1 MIVLAVD
8 TAGSAC
14 SAAILRDGTPAACR
28 SEPMHRGQAER
39 LVPMILSMAEQAAL
53 TLSDI
58 DLFAVTIGPG
68 AFTGLRIGLAAC
80 SGMALAADRPIIGI
94 GNLEA
99 AARAV
104 PADQIAGDT
113 LLVALDSRR
122 AEIFA
127 QPFDNAHEPLAEPSC
142 VAPDALGPLLPEGR
156 VLVTGDAAPAAAEA
170 LSRTGNP
177 DRVSVFEA
185 AGPADPLVVARLA
198 AGRAGQAGRAAP
210 QPLYLRPP
218 DAKPAPAPRP
228 IAG

>member
-14 SAAILRDGTPAACR
+14 SAAILSDGAPVVSR
-28 SEPMHRGQAER
+28 SEPMRRGQAEH
-39 LVPMILSMAEQAAL
+39 LVPMVLSMAGEAGLA
-53 TLSDI
+53 LSDI
-58 DLFAVTIGPG
+58 DLFAVTVGPG

-104 PADQIAGDT
+104 PADRIAGGT

-127 QPFDNAHEPLAEPSC
+127 QPFGKAHEPLAEPSC
-142 VAPDALGPLLPEGR
+142 LAPGALSSGLPGGP
-156 VLVTGDAAPAAAEA
+156 VLVTGDAADAAADA
-170 LSRTGNP
+170 LRHSRDP
-177 DRVSVFEA
+177 DNVSVFED
-185 AGPADPLVVARLA
+185 AGPADPTVVAALA
-198 AGRAGQAGRAAP
+198 AERAGQAGRESP

-218 DAKPAPAPRP
+218 DATPAPAPRP